1 MVLDLTLFF
10 FFMIRR
16 PPRST
21 RTDTLFPYTTRFRS
35 RSRSPAGRRC
45 RTDRAA
51 GAQPL
56 FLGHVDQPRVLER
69 LARGVDAI
77 DDERVDLALD
87 LVIDALA
94 GVEAIFVIG
103 GLHLARDS
111 AFLIRSVEERDLS
124 RPRLSGE
131 QFGPPGLDVS
141 AHRRHQTPS
150 TPHNPTP
157 T

>member
-1 MVLDLTLFF
+1 MRISDWSSDVCSSDLQSVFDADLARDQIDEATVDKVRRDAARPLFGEQQAFALD
-10 FFMIRR
+10 
-16 PPRST
+16 PRQAA
-21 RTDTLFPYTTRFRS
+21 D
-35 RSRSPAGRRC
+35 A

-103 GLHLARDS
+103 GLHLPRDR
-111 AFLIRSVEERDLS
+111 AFLIRPVDARDLS
-124 RPRLSGE
+124 RPARK
-131 QFGPPGLDVS
+131 
-141 AHRRHQTPS
+141 S
-150 TPHNPTP
+150 T
-157 T
+157 

>member
-87 LVIDALA
+87 LVID
-94 GVEAIFVIG
+94 EIG
-103 GLHLARDS
+103 RAHVCTPVTNAHL
-111 AFLIRSVEERDLS
+111 VC
-124 RPRLSGE
+124 RLLLEKKKAQIKSS
-131 QFGPPGLDVS
+131 P
-141 AHRRHQTPS
+141 
-150 TPHNPTP
+150 NTP
-157 T
+157 TIMTATPT